1 MKRPVMQLGL
11 AAAIMLCWSV
21 QAQTINLRA
30 QVPFPFHAGATLMPA
45 GEYEVRDTGGA
56 VVVRDESSGQ
66 AVMAL
71 TNEDFRR
78 DHPKT
83 GVLEFNRYGGT
94 YFLARIWTAN
104 SGQGRALLQS
114 RRERQLAR
122 EFGLPQKIGIAL
134 ERR

>member
-1 MKRPVMQLGL
+1 MKRPVKQLGL
-11 AAAIMLCWSV
+11 SAAIMLCWSL

-30 QVPFPFHAGATLMPA
+30 HVPFPFRVGETVMQA

-56 VVVRDESSGQ
+56 VVLRDQSSGS
-66 AVMAL
+66 AIMAL
-71 TNEDFRR
+71 ANEDFRR

-83 GVLEFNRYGGT
+83 GVLEFNRYGAT
-94 YFLARIWTAN
+94 YFLAKIWTAN
-104 SGQGRALLQS
+104 SGQGRALPQS

-122 EFGLPQKIGIAL
+122 EFGLPQKTGIAL